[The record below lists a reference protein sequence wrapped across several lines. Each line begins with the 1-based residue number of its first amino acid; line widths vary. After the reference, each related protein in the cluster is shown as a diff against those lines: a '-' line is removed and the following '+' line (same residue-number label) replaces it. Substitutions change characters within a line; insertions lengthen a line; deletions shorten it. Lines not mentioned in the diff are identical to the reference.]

1 MENMDNLVLIGMPS
15 SGKSTAGVLLAK
27 RIGYGFIDCDLI
39 IQGEEGKKL
48 SEIIEDRGV
57 DGFIG
62 IEERVN
68 AGIMATHCVIATGGS
83 VVYSDRAMQHL
94 KEIGTV
100 VYLELGPEEVE
111 RRIPSLAKRGVV
123 MRGNVKDVKGLHE
136 ERKPLYEKYA
146 DITVSCDGKE
156 HRRDGGSDRV
166 RRGVRTVR
174 VCIFGA
180 GAMGTSLGAAL
191 IKAGVPVELVS
202 RNAAHVEA
210 LRTRGAVLTGSVSMT
225 VPVTAML
232 PEEMA
237 GKYDIIFLAIRQRG
251 NREAAQ
257 GLLPYLKEDG
267 ALVSVQ
273 NGLPERALSEVF
285 GADRVYGCALSWGA
299 ERIAPGEI
307 QMTGGSF
314 SFSLGAF
321 GAGSKLRRSPRSSK
335 ERARDGG
342 GASGAPLCK
351 ACRQR
356 RLFDALRPLRP
367 HLRRTCFAAQKACA
381 WAHAGSVLR
390 CPRRGLQKAAFER
403 ARSFPRVLGAVGGAA
418 AACCHEALQKHPFG
432 DAQRFRGGQKNGY

>member
-1 MENMDNLVLIGMPS
+1 M
-15 SGKSTAGVLLAK
+15 
-27 RIGYGFIDCDLI
+27 
-39 IQGEEGKKL
+39 
-48 SEIIEDRGV
+48 
-57 DGFIG
+57 
-62 IEERVN
+62 
-68 AGIMATHCVIATGGS
+68 
-83 VVYSDRAMQHL
+83 
-94 KEIGTV
+94 
-100 VYLELGPEEVE
+100 
-111 RRIPSLAKRGVV
+111 
-123 MRGNVKDVKGLHE
+123 
-136 ERKPLYEKYA
+136 
-146 DITVSCDGKE
+146 
-156 HRRDGGSDRV
+156 
-166 RRGVRTVR
+166 R

-191 IKAGVPVELVS
+191 TKAGISVELVS

-257 GLLPYLKEDG
+257 GLLPFLKEDG

-321 GAGSKLRRSPRSSK
+321 GAGSKLQEIAVLLKR
-335 ERARDGG
+335 
-342 GASGAPLCK
+342 
-351 ACRQR
+351 
-356 RLFDALRPLRP
+356 
-367 HLRRTCFAAQKACA
+367 
-381 WAHAGSVLR
+381 AGSVTVGELR
-390 CPRRGLQKAAFER
+390 ELRYAKLAVNAAFSTLSVLSGLTFGELASHHKQLVLSLVREVVAVAR
-403 ARSFPRVLGAVGGAA
+403 AEGCKKLPVGGHDVMKLLSGPFASLILPVAMKKYRGIRSGMLKDLEAGRRTDVDYVAGAAVVEGARLNVPTPCLEGAVSMVHDIENGLAEIA
-418 AACCHEALQKHPFG
+418 PETLQLL
-432 DAQRFRGGQKNGY
+432 

>member
-1 MENMDNLVLIGMPS
+1 
-15 SGKSTAGVLLAK
+15 
-27 RIGYGFIDCDLI
+27 
-39 IQGEEGKKL
+39 
-48 SEIIEDRGV
+48 
-57 DGFIG
+57 
-62 IEERVN
+62 
-68 AGIMATHCVIATGGS
+68 
-83 VVYSDRAMQHL
+83 
-94 KEIGTV
+94 
-100 VYLELGPEEVE
+100 
-111 RRIPSLAKRGVV
+111 
-123 MRGNVKDVKGLHE
+123 
-136 ERKPLYEKYA
+136 
-146 DITVSCDGKE
+146 
-156 HRRDGGSDRV
+156 
-166 RRGVRTVR
+166 
-174 VCIFGA
+174 
-180 GAMGTSLGAAL
+180 MGTSLGAAL

-321 GAGSKLRRSPRSSK
+321 GAGSKLQ
-335 ERARDGG
+335 EIA
-342 GASGAPLCK
+342 
-351 ACRQR
+351 
-356 RLFDALRPLRP
+356 ALL
-367 HLRRTCFAAQKACA
+367 KK
-381 WAHAGSVLR
+381 AGSVTVGELQELR
-390 CPRRGLQKAAFER
+390 YAKLAVNAAFSTLSVLSGLTFGELASRHKKLALGLMREVFSVAR
-403 ARSFPRVLGAVGGAA
+403 AAGCKKLPLSGHDLFRVFSGPWAGLLLPVAMKPYKNTRSGMLKDLETGRRTDVDHVAGAAVDEGGRLGVETPLLEGAVSLVHDIENGLAEIA
-418 AACCHEALQKHPFG
+418 PETLQLL
-432 DAQRFRGGQKNGY
+432 